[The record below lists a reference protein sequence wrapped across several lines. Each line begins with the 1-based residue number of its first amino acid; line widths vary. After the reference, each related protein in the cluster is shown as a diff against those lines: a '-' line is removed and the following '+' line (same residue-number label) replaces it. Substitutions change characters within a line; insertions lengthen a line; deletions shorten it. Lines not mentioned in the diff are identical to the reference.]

1 MFGKKK
7 AKNEIDR
14 YTEEVRSWETD
25 KVLEAAASKRLAWM
39 VTGVS
44 LATSFLAVGAVIG
57 LTPLKSVE
65 PYVIRVDNSTGVVD
79 VQRALQGGDT
89 NYNEAV
95 NKYFS
100 QIYVRNREGYNRELS
115 AENYYSVGLMSNT
128 VEQERYFN
136 FFNPKNP
143 QSPLVVFNKYAKVG
157 ISVKTTTFIKPN
169 VALVRYVR
177 EIIRGSDKPEISHW
191 AATITFRYIGA
202 PMTDKDRAIN
212 PLGFQVT
219 DYRTDPESLT
229 AVERSNY
236 LPTQPSLA
244 VPAMPPASSSSE
256 PATRIPLEG
265 LEAKQ

>member
-1 MFGKKK
+1 MFGNKKPK
-7 AKNEIDR
+7 SEIDR
-14 YTEEVRSWETD
+14 YTDEVRSWETD
-25 KVLEAAASKRLAWM
+25 KVMEAAASKRLAWR
-39 VTGVS
+39 VTGAS
-44 LATSFLAVGAVIG
+44 LATALLAVGAVIG

-95 NKYFS
+95 NKYFA
-100 QIYVRNREGYNRELS
+100 QLYVRNREGYNRELS
-115 AENYYSVGLMSNT
+115 AENYYSVGLMSNNI
-128 VEQERYFN
+128 EQERYFN

-191 AATITFRYIGA
+191 AATITFRYVGA

-212 PLGFQVT
+212 PLGFQVV

-244 VPAMPPASSSSE
+244 VPAE
-256 PATRIPLEG
+256 PAASTTSESLTRTPLEG